1 MSSKA
6 DIAVRAHEESQQFPH
21 DRNPNDSFV
30 ETPFPPTRKTYFRKR
45 LSMTSR
51 LGEKNPSPLSTQQS
65 SKRSR
70 SKYNLS
76 LSMVYD

>member
-6 DIAVRAHEESQQFPH
+6 DIAAHEESQQL
-21 DRNPNDSFV
+21 NPNDSFV